1 MNSIDRTLFDA
12 ADSTNSLT
20 AFVEREA
27 VRMWPNPVH
36 RKRSL
41 AQLDRFAGF
50 RDNSSRPLTHFL
62 PRDIH
67 DFADHLI
74 KSGSSEAT
82 VNRYMSAISKV
93 FTHALD
99 ERVTTLPMKLK
110 YFKEMNGR
118 PRVFSANEIDQVIA
132 YCDDNGWTWLKDMF
146 VLALKTGMRK
156 GEVLALG
163 EGAATI
169 SDCGNWVV
177 LPSSVTKT
185 GVERFVPIKNAE
197 ANKAARRLYNG
208 LGDYTKKRFDYR
220 WGRIQRDVGR
230 NDKHFVFHVTRH
242 TAATR
247 MANDLAV
254 NTVVIA
260 RYLGHAS
267 LKTTQKYVKA
277 MPDTLLDIS
286 QQM

>member
-1 MNSIDRTLFDA
+1 MSNVQLSSFI
-12 ADSTNSLT
+12 
-20 AFVEREA
+20 EREA
-27 VRMWPNPVH
+27 VRMWPSPEQ

-41 AQLDRFAGF
+41 SQLGKFMEF
-50 RDNSSRPLTHFL
+50 RGNASRPLTQFL
-62 PRDIH
+62 PRDVH
-67 DFADHLI
+67 DFTDQLI
-74 KSGSSEAT
+74 ASGSSEAT

-99 ERVTTLPMKLK
+99 ERVTTVPMKLK
-110 YFKEMNGR
+110 YFAERNGR
-118 PRVFSANEIDQVIA
+118 PRVFSANEISQVIA

-177 LPSSVTKT
+177 LPAEVTKT

-208 LGDYTKKRFDYR
+208 LSDYTKKRFDYR

-277 MPDTLLDIS
+277 KPDTLLDIS
-286 QQM
+286 AQM